1 MARFLVPGVK
11 AGAEIELPEAEA
23 RHAVRSLRLG
33 PGDRVTLLDGAGSA
47 FEAEIVRVKGRSV
60 VARAVAAS
68 AAARSTAVRVC
79 SALPKG
85 KRLAW
90 MIQKLSEL
98 GVAEFVPV
106 AFARSVVRWSAS
118 KAAKLER
125 VAAEA
130 AKQSGRA
137 DVLRFLDETTPAEL
151 SDPAIF
157 VADPSAERT
166 LLRSLEGQ
174 GPATVVIGPEGGIEP
189 AELESLG
196 GIRVCLGPTI
206 LRVETAAVAA
216 AAVLAQ
222 R

>member
-1 MARFLVPGVK
+1 MARFLVPGVR
-11 AGAEIELPEAEA
+11 AGAEVELPEAEA

-33 PGDRVTLLDGAGSA
+33 PGDRVTLLDGAGAA
-47 FEAEIVRVKGRSV
+47 FEAEIVRVRGRSV
-60 VARAVAAS
+60 VARAAAAS
-68 AAARSTAVRVC
+68 AAPTAAEIRIC

-98 GVAEFVPV
+98 GVSEFVPV
-106 AFARSVVRWSAS
+106 AFRRSVVRWSPS

-137 DVLRFLDETTPAEL
+137 AVLRLGAEVGPAEL
-151 SDPAIF
+151 GGEALY

-166 LLRSLEGQ
+166 LLRSLEGP
-174 GPATVVIGPEGGIEP
+174 GPAAVVIGPEGGIEP
-189 AELESLG
+189 AELEALG
-196 GIRVCLGPTI
+196 GVRVSLGPTI

-216 AAVLAQ
+216 AAVMAQ